1 MNNFLKLQKKLNNN
15 LNFFFDIK
23 TFTKNKLSKSQ
34 EKKFANNIVYD
45 FISLRKYKNES
56 KFKNVKKINTK
67 KIIYKNF
74 IKDDNV
80 FKNKVL
86 KVLDK
91 FNNIFFKKYIKEFII
106 HGSFATDDY
115 IKNWSDLDTLI
126 ILKDSVMKNSKDL
139 IKLRSKIHQIY
150 IQILKFAPF
159 QHHGLIMISEFDVE
173 HYSGNFMTLEAL
185 NHNFNLYK
193 STKIQFKQINED
205 QSNNAFESLKSRL
218 FYIKKGIKNGYYDH
232 HVLNKK
238 KLSIPFKTNEE
249 TLWQLFCHIAYVLNF
264 PILFLTSINKSSHK
278 KKSFNIFY
286 KKIKNKNLV
295 LFIKKH
301 EYFRKKWNDFYDGN
315 YYVNQKIINYFGK
328 NYFNYSA
335 KYLKILIKKI
345 EEINK

>member
-23 TFTKNKLSKSQ
+23 TFTKNTLSKSQ
-34 EKKFANNIVYD
+34 EKKLANNIVYD
-45 FISLRKYKNES
+45 FNSLKKYKC
-56 KFKNVKKINTK
+56 KFKKVKNINTD
-67 KIIYKNF
+67 KIIYKKF
-74 IKDDNV
+74 IKSNGK
-80 FKNKVL
+80 FKNKVI
-86 KVLDK
+86 KVLNK
-91 FNNIFFKKYIKEFII
+91 FNNVFFKKYIKEFII

-115 IKNWSDLDTLI
+115 IKNWSDLDTLV
-126 ILKDSVMKNSKDL
+126 ILKDNVMKNSMDL
-139 IKLRSKIHQIY
+139 IKLRVKINQIY
-150 IQILKFAPF
+150 IQILKFSPF

-173 HYSGNFMTLEAL
+173 HYSGNFITLKAL
-185 NHNFNLYK
+185 KHNFNLYK

-278 KKSFNIFY
+278 KNHLISFT
-286 KKIKNKNLV
+286 KK
-295 LFIKKH
+295 
-301 EYFRKKWNDFYDGN
+301 
-315 YYVNQKIINYFGK
+315 
-328 NYFNYSA
+328 
-335 KYLKILIKKI
+335 
-345 EEINK
+345 